1 MSEIDE
7 IVGEFLVES
16 YENLDRFDED
26 LLALERDPG
35 DTEVISSIFRTIHTV
50 KGTAGFFAF
59 DRLGELAHVAENLLG
74 RLREGELAVNEEIAS
89 ALLVTGD
96 TLRQMLGTIEETG
109 EEGDED
115 TAALMATLKRLHA
128 GDAADSAEAT
138 TPSTGDDAAPS
149 PDEVPSATSDPH
161 GDDDEDQGCDDPA
174 LDEPI
179 ASPRAGNGG
188 EDDVNP
194 KLGELLIGEGE
205 TTPEAV
211 ALAAYEQD
219 LGDNRRIG
227 EILVDQ
233 GQTTTDAVD
242 KAVEVQGNDS
252 GRSLSDSS
260 IRVDVG
266 LLDELMNLV
275 GELVLARNQIVQLVG
290 EEQDSHYAGAS
301 QRLNL
306 ITTELQ
312 EGVMKTR
319 MQPIGNVWNKL
330 PRVVRDL
337 SLSCGKQVRLVM
349 EGQETELDKT
359 IIEAIKDP
367 LTHLVRNAVDHGI
380 ELPEQRIAAGK
391 PEEGQLTLRAFHEG
405 GQVNIEILDDGGGI
419 DPHALKQKAIAKRVI
434 TAEQAASMTD
444 REAVNLIFAAGF
456 STAEEV
462 TSVSGRGVGMDVVR
476 TNIERIGGTVDV
488 QSEQGQGTACKVKI
502 PLTLAIVPALMVTS
516 GQSRFAIPQLSL
528 IELVRLEGEEARK
541 GIELVHGAPVHRL
554 RGRLLP
560 IVDLAGEL
568 GRGAPETREAVNIVV
583 LQADGQSFGLVVD
596 AIQDTEE
603 IVVKPLGS
611 HLKEA
616 DLFSGATIMGDGRV
630 ALILDV
636 LGIAER
642 ARVVT
647 ETTER
652 SGATE
657 DLGAIVDERHV
668 ERRTLL
674 LVGIGD
680 DRRAAIALSDVE
692 RLEEFASASI
702 EFGNGD
708 EVVQYRD
715 DILPLVR
722 LADALGVGGYSM
734 DVPEQLDVVVNRV
747 DGRMVGIVVG
757 SILDIVEQD
766 VDLRDGDAG
775 RSVLGSAIIQGRV
788 TDVVDIDAVVM
799 RNDPARM
806 GAYAGV

>member
-16 YENLDRFDED
+16 YENLDRYDED

-74 RLREGELAVNEEIAS
+74 RLREGELAVTEEIAS
-89 ALLVTGD
+89 ALLFTGD
-96 TLRQMLGTIEETG
+96 TLRKMLATIEATGVEG
-109 EEGDED
+109 EEDVAEL
-115 TAALMATLKRLHA
+115 TALLTRLHTGA
-128 GDAADSAEAT
+128 GSPLVAELDQ
-138 TPSTGDDAAPS
+138 P
-149 PDEVPSATSDPH
+149 E
-161 GDDDEDQGCDDPA
+161 DDEDEVA
-174 LDEPI
+174 
-179 ASPRAGNGG
+179 
-188 EDDVNP
+188 P
-194 KLGELLIGEGE
+194 KLGELLIGEGA
-205 TTPEAV
+205 TTPDAV
-211 ALAAYEQD
+211 ALAAHEQD
-219 LGDNRRIG
+219 LGDDRRIG
-227 EILVDQ
+227 EILVDH
-233 GQTTTDAVD
+233 GQTTADAVD
-242 KAVEVQGNDS
+242 KAVEAQGNDP

-290 EEQDSHYAGAS
+290 EEQDSRYAGAS

-337 SLSCGKQVRLVM
+337 SLACGKQVRLVM
-349 EGQETELDKT
+349 EGQDTELDKT

-380 ELPEQRIAAGK
+380 ELPAARAAAGK
-391 PEEGQLTLRAFHEG
+391 AEEGQLTLRAFHEG
-405 GQVNIEILDDGGGI
+405 GQVNIEITDDGGGI
-419 DPHALKQKAIAKRVI
+419 DPHALQQKAIAKRAI
-434 TAEQAASMTD
+434 TAEQAATMTD

-488 QSEQGQGTACKVKI
+488 QSEQGQGTSCKVKI

-516 GQSRFAIPQLSL
+516 GDSRFAIPQLSL
-528 IELVRLEGEEARK
+528 IELVRLEGEEARA

-560 IVDLAGEL
+560 IVDLASEL
-568 GRGAPETREAVNIVV
+568 GREASATRETVNIVV

-616 DLFSGATIMGDGRV
+616 ALFSGATIMGDGRV

-652 SGATE
+652 SGAGE
-657 DLGAIVDERHV
+657 EEGEVLDQRHV

-702 EFGNGD
+702 EYGGGR

-715 DILPLVR
+715 DILPLLR
-722 LADALGVGGYSM
+722 LADALGVGSYGM
-734 DVPEQLDVVVNRV
+734 HQPEHLDVVVNRV
-747 DGRMVGIVVG
+747 EGRMVGIVVG

-766 VDLRDGDAG
+766 VDLRDGDEG
-775 RSVLGSAIIQGRV
+775 RGVLGSAIIQGRV
-788 TDVVDIDAVVM
+788 TDVVDIDAVVT

-806 GAYAGV
+806 GGYAGV

>member
-16 YENLDRFDED
+16 YENLDRYDED

-35 DTEVISSIFRTIHTV
+35 DPEVLSSIFRTIHTV

-59 DRLGELAHVAENLLG
+59 DRLGDLAHVAESLLG
-74 RLREGELAVNEEIAS
+74 RLREGELEVNEEIAS

-96 TLRQMLGTIEETG
+96 TLRRMLGVIEATG

-115 TAALMATLKRLHA
+115 VSELTETLKRLHA
-128 GDAADSAEAT
+128 GEEDAPEEDASDVVEEPVAEDET
-138 TPSTGDDAAPS
+138 DG
-149 PDEVPSATSDPH
+149 PD
-161 GDDDEDQGCDDPA
+161 CDDPS
-174 LDEPI
+174 LDQPI
-179 ASPRAGNGG
+179 PSERAGNGG
-188 EDDVNP
+188 DGVHP
-194 KLGELLIGEGE
+194 KLGEVLIGEGE

-211 ALAAYEQD
+211 ALAAHEQD
-219 LGDNRRIG
+219 LGDDRRIG
-227 EILVDQ
+227 EILVDH
-233 GQTTTDAVD
+233 GQTTTEAVD
-242 KAVEVQGNDS
+242 KAVETQGNDS
-252 GRSLSDSS
+252 GRNISDSS

-337 SLSCGKQVRLVM
+337 SLSCGKQVKLVM

-380 ELPEQRIAAGK
+380 ELPEQRVAAGK
-391 PEEGQLTLRAFHEG
+391 PEEGTLTLRAFHEG

-419 DPHALKQKAIAKRVI
+419 DPQALKQKAIAKRVI
-434 TAEQAASMTD
+434 TAEQAATMTD

-476 TNIERIGGTVDV
+476 TNIERIGGTVDI
-488 QSEQGQGTACKVKI
+488 QSEQGHGTACKVKI

-528 IELVRLEGEEARK
+528 IELVRLEGEEART

-568 GRGAPETREAVNIVV
+568 GRGEAGERDNVNIVV

-611 HLKEA
+611 HLKDA
-616 DLFSGATIMGDGRV
+616 NLFSGATIMGDGRV

-652 SGATE
+652 SGSAE
-657 DLGAIVDERHV
+657 DLGDEILDERHV

-692 RLEEFASASI
+692 RLEEFASSSI
-702 EFGNGD
+702 EFGNGR

-722 LADALGVGGYSM
+722 LADELGVGGYGM
-734 DVPEQLDVVVNRV
+734 DVPENLDVVVNRV
-747 DGRMVGIVVG
+747 EGQMVGIVVG

-766 VDLRDGDAG
+766 VDLRDGDEG
-775 RSVLGSAIIQGRV
+775 RGVLGSAIIQGRV

-806 GAYAGV
+806 GGYAGV

>member
-16 YENLDRFDED
+16 YENLDRYDED
-26 LLALERDPG
+26 LLALERAPD
-35 DTEVISSIFRTIHTV
+35 DAEVISSIFRTIHTV

-59 DRLGELAHVAENLLG
+59 DRLGGLAHVAENLLG

-96 TLRQMLGTIEETG
+96 TLRQMLGTIEATG

-115 TAALMATLKRLHA
+115 VTELTELLKRLHA
-128 GDAADSAEAT
+128 GEQDPAAAEDASVHGPA
-138 TPSTGDDAAPS
+138 
-149 PDEVPSATSDPH
+149 PDEDASVDGSAP
-161 GDDDEDQGCDDPA
+161 DEDGVDA
-174 LDEPI
+174 
-179 ASPRAGNGG
+179 
-188 EDDVNP
+188 
-194 KLGELLIGEGE
+194 KLGEMLVDEGE
-205 TTPEAV
+205 TTPDAV
-211 ALAAYEQD
+211 ALAAHEQD
-219 LGDNRRIG
+219 LGDDRRIG

-233 GQTTTDAVD
+233 GQTTPDAVD
-242 KAVEVQGNDS
+242 KAVEAQGNDAA
-252 GRSLSDSS
+252 RSLSDSS

-337 SLSCGKQVRLVM
+337 SLSCGKQVKLVM
-349 EGQETELDKT
+349 EGQDTELDKT

-405 GQVNIEILDDGGGI
+405 GQVNIEIVDDGGGI

-434 TAEQAASMTD
+434 TAEQAATMTD

-488 QSEQGQGTACKVKI
+488 QSEQGHGTSCKVKI

-516 GQSRFAIPQLSL
+516 GTSRFAIPQLSL

-541 GIELVHGAPVHRL
+541 GIELVHGAPVYRL

-568 GRGAPETREAVNIVV
+568 GRETPLSRDNVNIVV

-596 AIQDTEE
+596 TIQDTEE

-652 SGATE
+652 AGTAE
-657 DLGAIVDERHV
+657 DLGDILDDRHV

-702 EFGNGD
+702 EFGNGR
-708 EVVQYRD
+708 EVVQYRE

-722 LADALGVGGYSM
+722 LADALGVGGYGM
-734 DVPEQLDVVVNRV
+734 DVPEHLDVVVNRI
-747 DGRMVGIVVG
+747 DGQMVGIVVG

-766 VDLRDGDAG
+766 VDLRDGDEG
-775 RSVLGSAIIQGRV
+775 RNVLGSAIIQGRV

-799 RNDPARM
+799 RNDPARL
-806 GAYAGV
+806 GGYAGV

>member
-16 YENLDRFDED
+16 YENLDRYDED

-35 DTEVISSIFRTIHTV
+35 DPEVLSSIFRTIHTV

-59 DRLGELAHVAENLLG
+59 DRLGDLAHVAESLLG
-74 RLREGELAVNEEIAS
+74 RLREGELEVNEEIAS

-96 TLRQMLGTIEETG
+96 TLRRMLGVIEATG

-115 TAALMATLKRLHA
+115 VSELTETLKRLHA
-128 GDAADSAEAT
+128 GEEDAPEEDASDAVEEPVAEDET
-138 TPSTGDDAAPS
+138 DG
-149 PDEVPSATSDPH
+149 PD
-161 GDDDEDQGCDDPA
+161 CDDPS
-174 LDEPI
+174 LDQPI
-179 ASPRAGNGG
+179 PSERAGNGG
-188 EDDVNP
+188 DGVHP
-194 KLGELLIGEGE
+194 KLGEVLIGEGE

-211 ALAAYEQD
+211 ALAAHEQD
-219 LGDNRRIG
+219 LGDDRRIG
-227 EILVDQ
+227 EILVDH
-233 GQTTTDAVD
+233 GQTTTEAVD
-242 KAVEVQGNDS
+242 KAVETQGNDS
-252 GRSLSDSS
+252 GRNISDSS

-337 SLSCGKQVRLVM
+337 SLSCGKQVKLVM

-380 ELPEQRIAAGK
+380 ELPEQRVAAGK
-391 PEEGQLTLRAFHEG
+391 PEEGTLTLRAFHEG

-419 DPHALKQKAIAKRVI
+419 DPQALKQKAIAKRVI
-434 TAEQAASMTD
+434 TAEQAATMTD

-476 TNIERIGGTVDV
+476 TNIERIGGTVDI
-488 QSEQGQGTACKVKI
+488 QSEQGHGTACKVKI

-528 IELVRLEGEEARK
+528 IELVRLEGEEART

-568 GRGAPETREAVNIVV
+568 GRGEAGERDNVNIVV

-611 HLKEA
+611 HLKDA
-616 DLFSGATIMGDGRV
+616 NLFSGATIMGDGRV

-652 SGATE
+652 SGSAE
-657 DLGAIVDERHV
+657 DLGDEILDERHV

-692 RLEEFASASI
+692 RLEEFASSSI
-702 EFGNGD
+702 EFGNGR

-722 LADALGVGGYSM
+722 LADELGVGGYGM
-734 DVPEQLDVVVNRV
+734 DVPENLDVVVNRV
-747 DGRMVGIVVG
+747 EGQMVGIVVG

-766 VDLRDGDAG
+766 VDLRDGDEG
-775 RSVLGSAIIQGRV
+775 RGVLGSAIIQGRV

-806 GAYAGV
+806 GGYAGV

>member
-1 MSEIDE
+1 VSEIDE

-16 YENLDRFDED
+16 YENLDRYDED

-35 DTEVISSIFRTIHTV
+35 DPEVLSSIFRTIHTV

-59 DRLGELAHVAENLLG
+59 DRLGDLAHVAESLLG
-74 RLREGELAVNEEIAS
+74 RLREGELEVNEEIAS

-96 TLRQMLGTIEETG
+96 TLRRMLGVIEATG

-115 TAALMATLKRLHA
+115 VSELTETLKRLHA
-128 GDAADSAEAT
+128 GEEDAPEEDASDAVEEPVAEDET
-138 TPSTGDDAAPS
+138 DG
-149 PDEVPSATSDPH
+149 PD
-161 GDDDEDQGCDDPA
+161 CDDPS
-174 LDEPI
+174 LDQPI
-179 ASPRAGNGG
+179 PSERAGNGG
-188 EDDVNP
+188 DGVHP
-194 KLGELLIGEGE
+194 KLGEVLIGEGE

-211 ALAAYEQD
+211 ALAAHEQD
-219 LGDNRRIG
+219 LGDDRRIG
-227 EILVDQ
+227 EILVDH
-233 GQTTTDAVD
+233 GQTTTEAVD
-242 KAVEVQGNDS
+242 KAVETQGNDS
-252 GRSLSDSS
+252 GRNISDSS

-337 SLSCGKQVRLVM
+337 SLSCGKQVKLVM

-380 ELPEQRIAAGK
+380 ELPEQRVAAGK
-391 PEEGQLTLRAFHEG
+391 PEEGTLTLRAFHEG

-419 DPHALKQKAIAKRVI
+419 DPQALKQKAIAKRVI
-434 TAEQAASMTD
+434 TAEQAATMTD

-476 TNIERIGGTVDV
+476 TNIERIGGTVDI
-488 QSEQGQGTACKVKI
+488 QSEQGHGTACKVKI

-528 IELVRLEGEEARK
+528 IELVRLEGEEART

-568 GRGAPETREAVNIVV
+568 GRGEAGERDNVNIVV

-611 HLKEA
+611 HLKDA
-616 DLFSGATIMGDGRV
+616 NLFSGATIMGDGRV

-652 SGATE
+652 SGSAE
-657 DLGAIVDERHV
+657 DLGDEILDERHV

-692 RLEEFASASI
+692 RLEEFASSSI
-702 EFGNGD
+702 EFGNGR

-722 LADALGVGGYSM
+722 LADELGVGGYGM
-734 DVPEQLDVVVNRV
+734 DVPENLDVVVNRV
-747 DGRMVGIVVG
+747 EGQMVGIVVG

-766 VDLRDGDAG
+766 VDLRDGDEG
-775 RSVLGSAIIQGRV
+775 RGVLGSAIIQGRV

-806 GAYAGV
+806 GGYAGV

>member
-35 DTEVISSIFRTIHTV
+35 DAEVISSIFRTIHTV

-89 ALLVTGD
+89 ALLITGD
-96 TLRQMLGTIEETG
+96 TLRQMLGTIETTG

-115 TAALMATLKRLHA
+115 TVELTATLKRLHA
-128 GDAADSAEAT
+128 GDTTDSAEA
-138 TPSTGDDAAPS
+138 AS
-149 PDEVPSATSDPH
+149 PPPEGEDESSPEVVEAATSGSH
-161 GDDDEDQGCDDPA
+161 GDDDDGLGCDDPA
-174 LDEPI
+174 LDQPM
-179 ASPRAGNGG
+179 ASTRAGNGDQ
-188 EDDVNP
+188 EEVNP
-194 KLGELLIGEGE
+194 KLGEMLIGEGD

-219 LGDNRRIG
+219 LGDDRRIG

-242 KAVEVQGNDS
+242 KAVEAQGNDS
-252 GRSLSDSS
+252 GRGLSDSS

-349 EGQETELDKT
+349 EGQDTELDKT

-380 ELPEQRIAAGK
+380 EVPEQRIASGK

-405 GQVNIEILDDGGGI
+405 GQVNIEIQDDGGGI

-456 STAEEV
+456 STAAEV

-488 QSEQGQGTACKVKI
+488 QSEQGRGTSCKVKI

-516 GQSRFAIPQLSL
+516 GESRFAIPQLSL

-568 GRGAPETREAVNIVV
+568 GRDTSQVRDNVNIVV

-647 ETTER
+647 ETAER
-652 SGATE
+652 TGATE
-657 DLGAIVDERHV
+657 DLGDILDERHV

-674 LVGIGD
+674 LVRIGD

-702 EFGNGD
+702 EFGDGR
-708 EVVQYRD
+708 EVVQYRE

-722 LADALGVGGYSM
+722 LADALGVGGFGM
-734 DVPEQLDVVVNRV
+734 DVPENLDVVVNRI
-747 DGRMVGIVVG
+747 GGQMVGIVVG

-766 VDLRDGDAG
+766 VNLRDGDEG
-775 RSVLGSAIIQGRV
+775 RSVFGSAIIQGRV